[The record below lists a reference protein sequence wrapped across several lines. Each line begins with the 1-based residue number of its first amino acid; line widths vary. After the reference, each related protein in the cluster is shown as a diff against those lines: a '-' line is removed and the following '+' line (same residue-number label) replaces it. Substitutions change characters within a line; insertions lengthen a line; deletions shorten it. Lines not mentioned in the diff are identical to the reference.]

1 MITKNIKKLSIK
13 SIHLSKYKIIRKI

>member
-13 SIHLSKYKIIRKI
+13 SIDLSKYKIIRKI